1 MEKVSSL
8 PLSPHSSNT
17 VQLETKS
24 RPPPVKA
31 KKKPVKLKRLPLALV
46 LLTLAVGGWW
56 AWRAIHATDNGAAA
70 LITGTVKRG
79 NLTETISATG
89 SVTAQTGAQVKIGSQ
104 ITGRIKKLSADVG
117 SQVKAGQV
125 IAELDLPDVQAQLN
139 QAKANLAVARTK
151 LAQQQSGVGMQR
163 TQASSAV
170 LQAQAG
176 RTSAQARL
184 RSAQAAADLQSAQ
197 TPTDIARAKNAV
209 ASAQAAR
216 STAQSNLSQTQA
228 GTELQVA
235 NAQQQ
240 INQATATALNSERN
254 LSRQKLLLEKGYVA
268 ASTVDQAQAI
278 AAVDKSQVLA
288 AQQSLA
294 LVQQKNTADV
304 KAGRNQLTQAEQEVK
319 TAQASLTA
327 ANAGP
332 FQEAVKRAAVGDAR
346 AALAQSEANLTL
358 ARGNT
363 AQNTLKAQDVK
374 QAQESVRVVQQQ
386 VAYAQAQMD
395 KTLIRSPISGT
406 VLQLASQQGETLAA
420 GLSSPTLIV
429 VADLKRLQV
438 DAYVDETDI
447 GKVALGQSVTVTVD
461 AFPGQSFSGRVAKIA
476 SGSTII
482 QAVITYDVTI
492 TLSSMEHPLKP
503 DMTASVTIQTG
514 THNGVLLVPSE
525 AIKTSTKG
533 VTVTVL
539 NKAKTAT
546 EARKVT
552 LGGTDGVNTEIRE
565 GLKEGE
571 TIVLAG
577 ALKAAAGTQK
587 SGSPFGMS
595 GGRGGG
601 SRSNSGPP
609 PGGGGGPP

>member
-1 MEKVSSL
+1 MKRKLL
-8 PLSPHSSNT
+8 PLS
-17 VQLETKS
+17 LF
-24 RPPPVKA
+24 
-31 KKKPVKLKRLPLALV
+31 LLV
-46 LLTLAVGGWW
+46 LAGGGWW
-56 AWRAIHATDNGAAA
+56 AWRATHAADNGAAA

-125 IAELDLPDVQAQLN
+125 IAELDLPDIEAQLN
-139 QAKANLAVARTK
+139 QAKANLSVAQTK

-176 RTSAQARL
+176 RTSALARL
-184 RSAQAAADLQSAQ
+184 RSAQAASDLQQAQ
-197 TPTDIARAKNAV
+197 TPTEITRAKNAV
-209 ASAQAAR
+209 ESAKAAL
-216 STAQSNLSQTQA
+216 STAQSNLTQTQA
-228 GTELQVA
+228 GTALQIA

-240 INQATATALNSERN
+240 VNQATATALNSELN
-254 LSRQKLLLEKGYVA
+254 LTRQKLLLEKGYVA

-278 AAVDKSQVLA
+278 ATVDRSQVLA

-304 KAGRNQLTQAEQEVK
+304 KAGQNQITQAQQEVK

-332 FQEAVKRAAVGDAR
+332 FQNAVKRAAVGDAR

-358 ARGNT
+358 AQGNT
-363 AQNTLKAQDVK
+363 AQNTLKSQDVK
-374 QAQESVRVVQQQ
+374 QAQETVRVVQQQ

-461 AFPGQSFSGRVAKIA
+461 AFPGQSFSGRITKIA

-482 QAVITYDVTI
+482 QAVITYDVTVS
-492 TLSSMEHPLKP
+492 LDANNKNSLKP

-514 THNGVLLVPSE
+514 TRSGVLLVPSE

-533 VTVTVL
+533 VTVNVL

-552 LGGTDGVNTEIRE
+552 LGGTDGVNTEISD

-577 ALKAAAGTQK
+577 TLKAAAGARK
-587 SGSPFGMS
+587 SGSPFGMT

-609 PGGGGGPP
+609 SGGGGGPP